1 MADTKLKF
9 SSVQSF
15 VDASF
20 FQKLSTLKLDEFRL
34 DETKKPISATVGI
47 KSVSQREGTAV
58 SLNDASFGPIDPS
71 LYPPGSILSLPGYI
85 TNFNTIEEFKKLDKS
100 TFIKDAGSQ
109 IYNDII
115 TKKVLEEPS
124 LLNKF
129 EIISFADLKK
139 FKFFYWVSFPSL
151 SSQWTITSQSTITEF
166 PEAMVDWINTA
177 SLSQKPYFVIDQD
190 SRPQLLSTLST
201 SSTSVHVGF
210 IDSCLIPDKPSKLLQ
225 NFLAAL
231 SIYGFTTVTLSI
243 YRLSGQSYTLQLS
256 DPSTDHTKIT
266 GWERTSQG
274 KLGPK
279 LADLGALID
288 PVKLSEQSVD
298 LNLKLMKWR
307 VAPELDLDVVKD
319 TKVLLLGSGTLGSY
333 VSRALLGWGV
343 RHITFVDNGKVSF
356 SNPVRQPLFNFEDVG
371 ELKAKT
377 AAEAL
382 KKIFPLVNAEGHE
395 LEIPMAGHPIT
406 NEEKQRADYEKL
418 EQLIEE
424 HDAIFLLTDSRETR
438 WLPTVIGNAKKKIVI
453 NCALGFDSYLVM
465 RHGVEGN
472 LGCYFCNDV
481 VAPTDSL
488 TDRTLDQMC
497 TVTRPGV
504 ALMASSLGVEL
515 LVSLLQHPKKHY
527 AAADESTILGKL
539 PHQLR
544 GFLDRHETMKLQ
556 APAYDFCSAC
566 SKNIIK
572 GYEEESWEFVT
583 NALNDPTYLAEV
595 SGLAEVQAKAEVA
608 MAEFEDGFSD
618 DDWN

>member
-1 MADTKLKF
+1 
-9 SSVQSF
+9 
-15 VDASF
+15 
-20 FQKLSTLKLDEFRL
+20 
-34 DETKKPISATVGI
+34 
-47 KSVSQREGTAV
+47 
-58 SLNDASFGPIDPS
+58 
-71 LYPPGSILSLPGYI
+71 
-85 TNFNTIEEFKKLDKS
+85 
-100 TFIKDAGSQ
+100 
-109 IYNDII
+109 
-115 TKKVLEEPS
+115 
-124 LLNKF
+124 
-129 EIISFADLKK
+129 
-139 FKFFYWVSFPSL
+139 
-151 SSQWTITSQSTITEF
+151 
-166 PEAMVDWINTA
+166 MVDWINTA

-190 SRPQLLSTLST
+190 NRPQLLSTLST

-256 DPSTDHTKIT
+256 GPSTDHTKIT

-395 LEIPMAGHPIT
+395 LEIPMAGHPVT

-572 GYEEESWEFVT
+572 GYEEESWEFVK